1 MFIKKLFSTTIIAIS
16 MLHFS
21 YSEDIHDITIGYSD
35 SLETTKE
42 ATNLI
47 CYGFEADHPNNHCSS
62 KFIDSEVMW
71 DALMNNEIQVA
82 FMSEEVLLAN
92 KKKRKQPIVVMPIY
106 QQYLI
111 LIGSNDLSL
120 DTIRSF
126 QDRTIGV
133 TDWASKEYRAKPLSS
148 ALGLKEQDIY
158 FPISQT
164 RELLASQFCTFALDG
179 VMIMSHPSSP
189 LARELTTSC
198 DGKILSF
205 NDDQIQKILKSSLG
219 LYEATIPKEMYW
231 RVDEDIKTFKSRI
244 FLVINPDEQVAESF
258 LNSLN
263 HIRDEINLVTVRT
276 NITLES
282 ILETY
287 DINPVKIH
295 PKGQEL
301 IDQLREDA
309 TTKLQNTL
317 YSNEPI
323 AQSSEESSV
332 ENLFLLH

>member
-1 MFIKKLFSTTIIAIS
+1 
-16 MLHFS
+16 
-21 YSEDIHDITIGYSD
+21 
-35 SLETTKE
+35 
-42 ATNLI
+42 
-47 CYGFEADHPNNHCSS
+47 
-62 KFIDSEVMW
+62 
-71 DALMNNEIQVA
+71 
-82 FMSEEVLLAN
+82 
-92 KKKRKQPIVVMPIY
+92 
-106 QQYLI
+106 
-111 LIGSNDLSL
+111 
-120 DTIRSF
+120 
-126 QDRTIGV
+126 
-133 TDWASKEYRAKPLSS
+133 
-148 ALGLKEQDIY
+148 
-158 FPISQT
+158 
-164 RELLASQFCTFALDG
+164 
-179 VMIMSHPSSP
+179 
-189 LARELTTSC
+189 
-198 DGKILSF
+198 
-205 NDDQIQKILKSSLG
+205 
-219 LYEATIPKEMYW
+219 MYW

>member
-16 MLHFS
+16 MLHLS

-148 ALGLKEQDIY
+148 ALGLKEQRYLKRCI
-158 FPISQT
+158 
-164 RELLASQFCTFALDG
+164 G
-179 VMIMSHPSSP
+179 V
-189 LARELTTSC
+189 
-198 DGKILSF
+198 
-205 NDDQIQKILKSSLG
+205 
-219 LYEATIPKEMYW
+219 
-231 RVDEDIKTFKSRI
+231 
-244 FLVINPDEQVAESF
+244 
-258 LNSLN
+258 
-263 HIRDEINLVTVRT
+263 
-276 NITLES
+276 
-282 ILETY
+282 
-287 DINPVKIH
+287 
-295 PKGQEL
+295 
-301 IDQLREDA
+301 
-309 TTKLQNTL
+309 
-317 YSNEPI
+317 
-323 AQSSEESSV
+323 
-332 ENLFLLH
+332 